1 MAEEEKKKDG
11 KVGEEEKKEDGS
23 KWNVFKRVGLY

>member
-1 MAEEEKKKDG
+1 VAEEEKKKDG